1 MEPESSSSTGADAVS
16 TSASSDSGS
25 LSKAGSGAG
34 SPQQAPPPP
43 PPSSINMDGSSLSLQ
58 HSGAAPTAATP
69 GVPPPS
75 LDPDKSY
82 HELEAWLSKLTQ
94 GTPLTE
100 HEVKTLTE
108 LARQRLL
115 CESNVQPVPA
125 PVTICGDIHGQ
136 WHDLMEL
143 FRIGGSAPDTNYLF
157 MGDYGKR
164 VEAKRVIV
172 CDCDW

>member
-1 MEPESSSSTGADAVS
+1 MEPESSSSADGVEDAVS

-25 LSKAGSGAG
+25 LSSSAGSQ
-34 SPQQAPPPP
+34 QQAPPPP
-43 PPSSINMDGSSLSLQ
+43 PPSSISMDGSLQ
-58 HSGAAPTAATP
+58 LQQHQQHAATAP
-69 GVPPPS
+69 AAAVAPPS
-75 LDPDKSY
+75 LDPEKSY

-100 HEVKTLTE
+100 PEVKTLTE

-157 MGDYGKR
+157 MGDYGK
-164 VEAKRVIV
+164 
-172 CDCDW
+172 

>member
-1 MEPESSSSTGADAVS
+1 MEPDSSSAADAAS
-16 TSASSDSGS
+16 TSVSSSGGDSGGS
-25 LSKAGSGAG
+25 LSSSAGSGGG
-34 SPQQAPPPP
+34 SQQQQQQQQQPPPP
-43 PPSSINMDGSSLSLQ
+43 PPAPSSINMDGSLQ
-58 HSGAAPTAATP
+58 LQQQQQSAATAAAAPT
-69 GVPPPS
+69 PPPS
-75 LDPDKSY
+75 LDPEKSY

-100 HEVKTLTE
+100 PEVKTLTE

-115 CESNVQPVPA
+115 QESNVQPVPA

-157 MGDYGKR
+157 MGDYG
-164 VEAKRVIV
+164 A
-172 CDCDW
+172 